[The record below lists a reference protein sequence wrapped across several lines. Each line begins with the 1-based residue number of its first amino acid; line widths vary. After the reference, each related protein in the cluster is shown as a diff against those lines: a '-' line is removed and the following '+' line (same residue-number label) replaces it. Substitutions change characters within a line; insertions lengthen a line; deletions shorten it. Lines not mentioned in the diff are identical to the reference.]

1 MRLMKCE
8 QRGMNSQSPG
18 PQPRDLLPMEP
29 GALVS
34 GLLLCPGE
42 VLRRSARPGG
52 GPAGGGWAPSTAPT
66 GVRALTR
73 APSPEAAPVHGHRVC
88 VVPSLGEPGINA
100 GK

>member
-1 MRLMKCE
+1 MWLMKCE

-34 GLLLCPGE
+34 GLLLCPGD

-52 GPAGGGWAPSTAPT
+52 GWAPSTAAT
-66 GVRALTR
+66 GVGALTR
-73 APSPEAAPVHGHRVC
+73 APRPEAAPAHGRRVC
-88 VVPSLGEPGINA
+88 AVPSLGEPGVNA